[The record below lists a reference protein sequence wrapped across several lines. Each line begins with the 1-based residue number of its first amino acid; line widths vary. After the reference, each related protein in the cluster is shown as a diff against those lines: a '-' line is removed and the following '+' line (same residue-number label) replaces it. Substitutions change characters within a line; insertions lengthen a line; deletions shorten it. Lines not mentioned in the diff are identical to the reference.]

1 MIPPSG
7 AAGSVVPLAHPSKR
21 DFASREIAPQ
31 DAVVQFVRPH
41 PEEPAQAGVS
51 RDGPQAPAL
60 LGAIAALGALLCALP
75 AYAADA
81 VRGEQLWRK
90 CASCHTLEANGRNRA
105 GPRLHGVIGRAAAS
119 VPDYKYSDALK
130 NSGIVWDLN
139 TLDAYIKDAEGF
151 VPGTKMYGGL
161 SQDSDRADLLEF
173 LKNAARR

>member
-1 MIPPSG
+1 MSRLFVL
-7 AAGSVVPLAHPSKR
+7 AAAFWLFP
-21 DFASREIAPQ
+21 AS
-31 DAVVQFVRPH
+31 
-41 PEEPAQAGVS
+41 
-51 RDGPQAPAL
+51 
-60 LGAIAALGALLCALP
+60 
-75 AYAADA
+75 AYAADP

-105 GPRLHGVIGRAAAS
+105 GPRLHGVIGRAAGS

-161 SQDSDRADLLEF
+161 SQDADRADLLEF
-173 LKNAARR
+173 LKNASRR